1 MMEQLKVT
9 ALFSVLFSINL
20 FVIINSAYYDSSVA
34 LLGLFEK
41 DVELT
46 SQLIE
51 MYKKQPLLQS
61 FFTDHANLQDI
72 LTG

>member
-61 FFTDHANLQDI
+61 FFTDHTNLQDI